1 MQHAEAK
8 LVAKNVAEPYT
19 CIDIYIKPSTFMG
32 NGVNTVSQIY
42 QIYHE
47 KGMTLLLR
55 TSYSVN
61 GAKFGELKASVL
73 RKLCKV
79 KHTGN

>member
-1 MQHAEAK
+1 
-8 LVAKNVAEPYT
+8 
-19 CIDIYIKPSTFMG
+19 MG
-32 NGVNTVSQIY
+32 NGINTVSRIY

-79 KHTGN
+79 KHTGKLML